1 MKKLSSYILLLSV
14 LGAWSTCLGANPSD
28 SQTSAGYPGADSVL
42 IDLES
47 AILLGLDNN
56 PNLRVQNLLPS
67 LKALEIKRQKGRYDL
82 QLNAGLQRGQSQSQ
96 RRLGSSANPFDIKDT
111 TTSINLGLSQ
121 LLPSGTNIEITTG
134 ISGSVSNLYTD
145 QYAGNVNL
153 TVTQSLL
160 QGVGFAPN
168 LASIR
173 KAELDLELS
182 VSELKGVVEAV
193 TADIETAYWILYLT
207 AEELKIQKKSLQL
220 AEQQLLET
228 QERVNVGKLA
238 DLELAAVSAE
248 LALRKSQ
255 LIDAKSRHEQ
265 ARLKFIYLIYPDTK
279 ALWSHQ
285 PLPSDLPIIP
295 EDSLDPVAVHETLG
309 LKFRPDLIQA
319 RLELQQE
326 DLSVRQT
333 RNGMLPKLDIFISLG
348 RTTYAQ
354 TMGAAVPELNSPFAQ
369 LQGGVNLEFALRNRQ
384 ASATYQTAHVSRQL
398 QEIAVEN
405 MERLVA
411 LEIRSSYVEVVR
423 TRQQVQATQVT
434 RKLQE
439 VKLAA
444 EQEKFRVGKTTNIL
458 VLQVQRD
465 YTASQLEEARAVVAY
480 LNALVKLYVAEGTL
494 LERRGIDI

>member
-1 MKKLSSYILLLSV
+1 
-14 LGAWSTCLGANPSD
+14 ACLWANPPDTPASE
-28 SQTSAGYPGADSVL
+28 GYHGSDSVL

-47 AILLGLDNN
+47 AILLGLDNH
-56 PNLRVQNLLPS
+56 PHLRVQNLFPS
-67 LKALEIKRQKGRYDL
+67 LKALEIKLQKVRYDL
-82 QLNAGLQRGQSQSQ
+82 QLNAGVQRGQSQSQ

-121 LLPSGTNIEITTG
+121 LLPSGTNIELSTG

-160 QGVGFAPN
+160 QGVGFGPN
-168 LASIR
+168 LATIR

-265 ARLKFIYLIYPDTK
+265 ARLHFIYLIYPDTK

-285 PLPSDLPIIP
+285 PLPSDLPVIP
-295 EDSLDPVAVHETLG
+295 EDSLDPVTVHETLG
-309 LKFRPDLIQA
+309 MKFRPDLIQA
-319 RLELQQE
+319 RLALQQE

-348 RTTYAQ
+348 RTTYAE
-354 TMGAAVPELNSPFAQ
+354 TMGAAVPELNSPFSQ

-384 ASATYQTAHVSRQL
+384 ASATYQAAHVSRQL

-494 LERRGIDI
+494 LERRGIDT